1 MLKSVVCVIV
11 TYNGSRWIKKCIESI
26 KEDGIN
32 LKIIVI
38 DNNSNDNTI
47 SIIKLYF
54 PEVTLIES
62 KENLG
67 FGKANNIGYEIA
79 VAENADYIY
88 LLNQDTISYPENISK
103 LISIAERDPK
113 IGVVSPIHLN
123 DDGSKLDT
131 NFEEYITA
139 STCPNYISDVSLNKL
154 EPYYEIGFVNA
165 AAWLIKVESVQY
177 LGGLFSKAFYHY
189 GEDVNFIGRL
199 RYFNFKNVIVPNVF
213 IHHCR
218 EERKGGHSEA
228 FINKL
233 ISINMITMM
242 HDVKLSYLNCYKQ
255 VLKYALQQLLSFHFL
270 NFLKLVTYPIFNY
283 LSIYDYRKSYVK
295 RKLIF

>member
-1 MLKSVVCVIV
+1 MFKSVVCVIV

-38 DNNSNDNTI
+38 DNNSNDDTI
-47 SIIKLYF
+47 SIIKQYF
-54 PEVTLIES
+54 PEATLIES

-67 FGKANNIGYEIA
+67 FGKANNIGYEMAI
-79 VAENADYIY
+79 AENADYVY
-88 LLNQDTISYPENISK
+88 LLNQDTVSYPDNIAK
-103 LISIAERDPK
+103 LITVTEEDSK

-123 DDGSKLDT
+123 DDGKKLDI

-139 STCPNYISDVSLNKL
+139 VTCPNYISDITLNNVKA
-154 EPYYEIGFVNA
+154 YYEIGFVNA
-165 AAWLIKVESVQY
+165 AAWLIKTEKVQY

-218 EERKGGHSEA
+218 EERKGRHSKA

-242 HDVKLSYLNCYKQ
+242 HDIKLSYLNCYKQ
-255 VLKYALQQLLSFHFL
+255 VLKYALQQLTSFHFI
-270 NFLKLVTYPIFNY
+270 NFFKLVTYPILNY
-283 LSIYDYRKSYVK
+283 STISSYRKSYIN
-295 RKLIF
+295 RKLIS